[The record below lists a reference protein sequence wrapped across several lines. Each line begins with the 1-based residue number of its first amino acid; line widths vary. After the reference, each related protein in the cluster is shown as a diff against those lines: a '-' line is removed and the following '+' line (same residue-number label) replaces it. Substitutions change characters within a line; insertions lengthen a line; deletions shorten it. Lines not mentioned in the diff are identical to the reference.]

1 VKTTPNLAAKNM
13 KFDEF
18 MKRYTLGFFELI
30 QAYCGWAE
38 SQAKNQTDLLL
49 LGLGP
54 IFLIGLVLWLLPV
67 WLGKTLALVL
77 LAPALYVAFVI
88 LRAYAGRG
96 RK

>member
-1 VKTTPNLAAKNM
+1 M

-18 MKRYTLGFFELI
+18 MRRYTIGFFELI
-30 QAYCGWAE
+30 QAYCAWAE
-38 SQAKNQTDLLL
+38 SQAKSQTDLLL
-49 LGLGP
+49 LGIAP
-54 IFLIGLVLWLLPV
+54 AFLIGMMYWLLPV

-77 LAPALYVAFVI
+77 LAPALYVVFVI

>member
-1 VKTTPNLAAKNM
+1 M

-18 MKRYTLGFFELI
+18 MRRYTLGFFGLI

-38 SQAKNQTDLLL
+38 SQAQNQKDLLV

-54 IFLIGLVLWLLPV
+54 IFLLALVLWLLPV
-67 WLGKTLALVL
+67 WLGKTLALIL
-77 LAPALYVAFVI
+77 LAPALYVVCQV
-88 LRAYAGRG
+88 LRAYAVSG